1 MEPNARAA
9 RGRGAAP
16 ARWWLLLGEEP
27 SGPIGVEEARRLVL
41 DGAVTAE
48 TYVWADG
55 MPQWF
60 LARDV
65 PALTPPVSLRQRLAG
80 WA

>member
-1 MEPNARAA
+1 MERDAKAA
-9 RGRGAAP
+9 RGGEPVP
-16 ARWWLLLGEEP
+16 ARWWILLGDEP
-27 SGPIGVEEARRLVL
+27 SGPIGIEEARRLVL
-41 DGAVTAE
+41 DGSVTAE

-55 MPQWF
+55 MPQWL

-65 PALTPPVSLRQRLAG
+65 PALTPPTSLRQRLAG